1 MMPDPKETDY
11 RDLLKKYMSVI
22 IHQESIDYISYAEMT
37 EVGDEIHCSDEDI
50 KKLKEISKEIEP

>member
-1 MMPDPKETDY
+1 
-11 RDLLKKYMSVI
+11 
-22 IHQESIDYISYAEMT
+22 MT